1 MVLHHSEA
9 AADIDIAVDAEQWV
23 YVVIDFELLLPLW
36 PDQQLGRTV
45 LDLDYSSAS
54 FVSFAMPASHS
65 WVGAAAADADGSL
78 LVMAAVVKNVAGR
91 LAPPGQLEK
100 ACWPSKLETFTD
112 TGVVQ

>member
-45 LDLDYSSAS
+45 LD
-54 FVSFAMPASHS
+54 
-65 WVGAAAADADGSL
+65 
-78 LVMAAVVKNVAGR
+78 
-91 LAPPGQLEK
+91 
-100 ACWPSKLETFTD
+100 
-112 TGVVQ
+112 